1 MSIIEF
7 KIDLILIRP
16 NILIIL
22 VIVKIS
28 NALRELLYLVI
39 RGRGVE
45 VWVWSRVDYQS
56 LDVLCDVAMV
66 FMNKPATHINIIEHQ
81 ARARVASVASDDA
94 RG

>member
-39 RGRGVE
+39 GGRGVE
-45 VWVWSRVDYQS
+45 VWVWS
-56 LDVLCDVAMV
+56 
-66 FMNKPATHINIIEHQ
+66 
-81 ARARVASVASDDA
+81 
-94 RG
+94 